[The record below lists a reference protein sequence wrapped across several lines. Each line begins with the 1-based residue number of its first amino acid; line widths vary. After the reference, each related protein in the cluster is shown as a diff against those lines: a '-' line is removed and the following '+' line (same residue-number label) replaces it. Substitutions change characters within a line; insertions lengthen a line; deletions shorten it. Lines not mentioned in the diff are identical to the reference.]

1 MSIFSKLFGKKQTEG
16 EETSHV
22 GGMEDFMTLIRV
34 YYQSVMACNIGIT
47 NINFLPDMAVF
58 KRTLKIPTQNNMISD
73 NQKTAVFGCLKYP
86 QISFLVSAFKIKRT
100 RNTAITPTNKICR
113 IDNGPIAISRP
124 PPPANSSKN
133 NMYRK

>member
-16 EETSHV
+16 EETSRI

-58 KRTLKIPTQNNMISD
+58 KRTLKIPTQTTSWELLRSHAAKD
-73 NQKTAVFGCLKYP
+73 
-86 QISFLVSAFKIKRT
+86 VSRT
-100 RNTAITPTNKICR
+100 LW
-113 IDNGPIAISRP
+113 
-124 PPPANSSKN
+124 
-133 NMYRK
+133 Y

>member
-47 NINFLPDMAVF
+47 NINFLIVE
-58 KRTLKIPTQNNMISD
+58 
-73 NQKTAVFGCLKYP
+73 
-86 QISFLVSAFKIKRT
+86 
-100 RNTAITPTNKICR
+100 
-113 IDNGPIAISRP
+113 
-124 PPPANSSKN
+124 
-133 NMYRK
+133 

>member
-47 NINFLPDMAVF
+47 NINFLIVYQLSCSND
-58 KRTLKIPTQNNMISD
+58 L
-73 NQKTAVFGCLKYP
+73 
-86 QISFLVSAFKIKRT
+86 FKIWR
-100 RNTAITPTNKICR
+100 
-113 IDNGPIAISRP
+113 
-124 PPPANSSKN
+124 KN
-133 NMYRK
+133 

>member
-16 EETSHV
+16 EETSRI

-58 KRTLKIPTQNNMISD
+58 KRTLKIPT
-73 NQKTAVFGCLKYP
+73 KTTSWELLRSHA
-86 QISFLVSAFKIKRT
+86 AKR
-100 RNTAITPTNKICR
+100 C
-113 IDNGPIAISRP
+113 
-124 PPPANSSKN
+124 
-133 NMYRK
+133 